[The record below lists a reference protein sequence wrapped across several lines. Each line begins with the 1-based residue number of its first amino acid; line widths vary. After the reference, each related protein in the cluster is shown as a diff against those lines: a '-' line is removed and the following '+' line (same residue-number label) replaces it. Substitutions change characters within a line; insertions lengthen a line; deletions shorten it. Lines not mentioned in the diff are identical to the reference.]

1 MQKKYNAHIESN
13 RNRNQTL
20 KSACQWNMR
29 RPACNQSLHSAE
41 LFRVNAS
48 AVAIRAASE
57 VPPCQTGRGGH
68 CHGRLNPPFAL
79 IQRALGCA
87 GRFAGPMAGNRPLPA
102 TALASSESPS
112 HAGAPQDRPRAAARD
127 KRLRVRWS
135 DDGSHLGA
143 CAAVVVP
150 ALVLVKMH

>member
-1 MQKKYNAHIESN
+1 MSSGPKAVGIPSP
-13 RNRNQTL
+13 
-20 KSACQWNMR
+20 SPP
-29 RPACNQSLHSAE
+29 RPE
-41 LFRVNAS
+41 P
-48 AVAIRAASE
+48 RARGA
-57 VPPCQTGRGGH
+57 TGRGGH
-68 CHGRLNPPFAL
+68 CHRRLNPPFAL
-79 IQRALGCA
+79 IQMALGCA